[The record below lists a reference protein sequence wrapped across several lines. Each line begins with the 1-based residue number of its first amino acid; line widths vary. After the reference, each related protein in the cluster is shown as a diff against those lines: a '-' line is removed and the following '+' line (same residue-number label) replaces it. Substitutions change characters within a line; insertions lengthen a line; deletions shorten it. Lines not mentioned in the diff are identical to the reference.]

1 SLRVPWSR
9 PLRLSSW
16 TMRSSASRSRE
27 RPRGA
32 GGRGNHRHPSAG
44 QNGRPFQ
51 HSILS
56 PPTPAEF
63 DCHISAPHLSGVAP
77 APAACLQAFDGRL
90 RRTGSEKPDH
100 RHRRL
105 LRPRRERPH
114 SSATEQRDELAALH
128 SITSSARAS
137 SLSET
142 VKPSALAVLRLMTSS
157 YLVGC

>member
-1 SLRVPWSR
+1 
-9 PLRLSSW
+9 
-16 TMRSSASRSRE
+16 
-27 RPRGA
+27 
-32 GGRGNHRHPSAG
+32 
-44 QNGRPFQ
+44 
-51 HSILS
+51 LS
-56 PPTPAEF
+56 PFSPAEF
-63 DCHISAPHLSGVAP
+63 DGHIAALDVSGFAQ
-77 APAACLQAFDGRL
+77 ALAECLQAFDGRL